1 MTAKFLAELNR
12 LDVRVWAEGDK
23 LRCSAPEGVLTVAMR
38 EELAARKPEIIAM
51 LRIASAPRSCVVPIQ
66 PMGSRRPFFGV
77 PGHNGD
83 VYCYV
88 RFSGYLGTDQPF
100 YALEPPGLDG
110 QQPPLLRIEDIAARY
125 VTDIRRVQPAGPYQL
140 GGYCFG
146 GAIAFEVARQLEE
159 QGQEIALLALLEA
172 ACPTVLNPRHRPGL
186 IWRVHWR
193 RLTAAQ
199 GTVIQ
204 RTRRLIAKVRDG
216 GVRGALSVAP
226 PQEDERDAGGVV
238 GITTRKA
245 WCAYRPRCLSGRVQL
260 IFASEESRRLSL
272 GRTLDWGRLSG
283 GAEIRVGPSGCLAH
297 TMLREPYVKVF
308 AEFLEESMSALARS
322 SQGPMTP
329 RSGSGS
335 LPVATP
341 GTDAARGWPARPG
354 VEVE

>member
-1 MTAKFLAELNR
+1 MVTAKFLADLQR

-23 LRCSAPEGVLTVAMR
+23 LRCSAPEGVLTAAMR

-66 PMGSRRPFFGV
+66 PTGSRRPFFGV

-88 RFSGYLGTDQPF
+88 RLSGHLGTDQPF

-110 QQPPLLRIEDIAARY
+110 RQPPLPRIEDMAACY
-125 VTDIRRVQPAGPYQL
+125 VADIRRVQPVGPYQL

-172 ACPTVLNPRHRPGL
+172 ACPTVLKPRHRPGL
-186 IWRVHWR
+186 IWRVQWR
-193 RLTAAQ
+193 RLRAAR
-199 GTVIQ
+199 GTVTQ
-204 RTRRLIAKVRDG
+204 RARRLISKVRDG
-216 GVRGALSVAP
+216 GVRAVLSAGS
-226 PQEDERDAGGVV
+226 QHEDESDAGGVV
-238 GITTRKA
+238 GIATRKA
-245 WCAYRPRCLSGRVQL
+245 WCAYRPQKLSGRVQL
-260 IFASEESRRLSL
+260 IFASEEARRLSL

-283 GAEIRVGPSGCLAH
+283 GAEIRVGPSGCLGH

-308 AEFLEESMSALARS
+308 AEFLEESMAVLARS
-322 SQGPMTP
+322 SQ
-329 RSGSGS
+329 
-335 LPVATP
+335 
-341 GTDAARGWPARPG
+341 
-354 VEVE
+354 